1 MVKAAAQRILS
12 LLPGG
17 RFGNRLLQRYVSRSL
32 ELDENQFEVRLTHCR
47 KHLENF
53 FPTRGSS
60 EPGFSV
66 FELGTGWHPII
77 PIGMYLCGASR
88 VTTLDIEPLL
98 NRERVC
104 RTLDLYRR
112 SAERG
117 ALATV
122 LPWILEER
130 VETLL
135 HLLQHADSPP
145 QGDLLHP
152 MEIYPVVGDAAKIE
166 GTLGSFDLVFSNS
179 TLQYIPADEL
189 GHIFGNLRRIV
200 GSQAVMSHHIYL
212 GYDLAIFDSSVSPFY
227 FLRFSRAAWKLVDNP
242 LHSHNRLRLSDY
254 HRIHASNGWTVKKE
268 ETLLGAPEDLQKIP
282 LAKEFQGYSERD
294 LLALRAWLFSCPA

>member
-12 LLPGG
+12 LLPGA
-17 RFGNRLLQRYVSRSL
+17 RLGNRLLQRYVSRSL
-32 ELDENQFEVRLTHCR
+32 ELNENQFEARLTHCH

-53 FPTRGSS
+53 FSTRGSS

-88 VTTLDIEPLL
+88 VITLDIEPLL

-104 RTLDLYRR
+104 RTLELFRR
-112 SAERG
+112 CAERG
-117 ALATV
+117 ALVTI
-122 LPWILEER
+122 LPWVLEER

-135 HLLQHADSPP
+135 HLARYPDSSPK
-145 QGDLLHP
+145 GNLLHP
-152 MEIYPVVGDAAKIE
+152 MEIYPVVGDAATLE
-166 GTLGSFDLVFSNS
+166 GTLSSVDLVFSNS

-189 GHIFGNLRRIV
+189 VRIFCILRRIV
-200 GSQAVMSHHIYL
+200 GTQAVMSHHIYL
-212 GYDLAIFDSSVSPFY
+212 GYDLAIFDSSVSPYY

-254 HRIHASNGWTVKKE
+254 YRIHASNGWTVKND
-268 ETLLGAPEDLQKIP
+268 ETLFGSPEDLRRIP

-294 LLALRAWLFSCPA
+294 LLALRTWLFSCPA